1 MRSDPGELL
10 SAVCAVGLLVCMFA
24 LAWFGGDGIPG
35 TTPRPHVVWT
45 QNAWQALSIVRWV
58 MLATIVAAV
67 GSLVLHLSQRSH
79 GSRTNTSPLVAALG
93 AATAG
98 LLIYRVLIDM
108 PSANQISDQ
117 KLGAV
122 LGVLLALGIAAG
134 GLRSLREDRLRPRER
149 RRLRARARRGLQAG
163 ERRRA
168 RLVSSRPA
176 S

>member
-10 SAVCAVGLLVCMFA
+10 SATCGLGLLVCMFG
-24 LAWFGGDGIPG
+24 LAWYGGNSMPG

-45 QNAWQALSIVRWV
+45 ENAWQALTAGRWV
-58 MLATIVAAV
+58 MLAAIVAAV

-79 GSRTNTSPLVAALG
+79 GSRTNTGLVVTALG
-93 AATAG
+93 AAAAIV
-98 LLIYRVLIDM
+98 LMYWVLIDT

-122 LGVLLALGIAAG
+122 LGTLLALGIAAG

-149 RRLRARARRGLQAG
+149 RRGRLASRRH
-163 ERRRA
+163 
-168 RLVSSRPA
+168 A

>member
-10 SAVCAVGLLVCMFA
+10 SATCGLGLLVCMFA
-24 LAWFGGDGIPG
+24 LAWFGGDSMPG

-45 QNAWQALSIVRWV
+45 ENAWQALPIVRWV
-58 MLATIVAAV
+58 MLATIAVAV
-67 GSLVLHLSQRSH
+67 GSLLLHLSQRSH
-79 GSRTNTSPLVAALG
+79 GSRTNTSLAVSVLG

-122 LGVLLALGIAAG
+122 LGTLLALGIVAG
-134 GLRSLREDRLRPRER
+134 GLRSLLEERLQPRVR
-149 RRLRARARRGLQAG
+149 RRLRRRAGLVSGRRG
-163 ERRRA
+163 
-168 RLVSSRPA
+168 V
-176 S
+176 